1 MQPSGKHYGRRLGL
15 LCAGLLLGLLGMY
28 LLRAPLTH
36 AAVTAGLQRA
46 GAGDIL
52 LEVAHSTP
60 WSVQLEN
67 LAFKIKAQSF
77 AASRVTMKRT
87 HWWQPTLG
95 VLRIEGARVPVTID
109 GSDANPFA
117 WTSYSGETPAA
128 GGSMKVPIEK
138 ISIDGQLIVRTSG
151 HEQPLELKFAAEP
164 DAKNVWSGTLQA
176 TGPGLLL
183 NVEASYGL
191 DDQRLSFRSTA
202 LSVELKPW
210 ENVLQQLVVLPMGPW
225 TMEGKFTGSFSGTY
239 ADEKLAVNGRF
250 ALQQGLVKNA
260 DASLSAGGIASD
272 FEFTDLVRFQSNPGI
287 VRIQELKAGTLV
299 ANELEADLSFL
310 TSEQLAVHR
319 LTLNILG
326 GSLSAE
332 PFQLGLGRRELEA
345 VVLADN
351 LDVTQ
356 ILALSKDVPAKA
368 SGRVDGRLPIRI
380 DEHGFRL
387 GTGWLQLRKGVYAE
401 VQLNAAGLLTSGMT
415 PKSSGYVVM
424 KRIEDGM
431 LRLKLGALRLD
442 VRPPD
447 AQRGQSARLH
457 LEGEPVDPS
466 VKAPVILDVNV
477 NGPLEQLLNFGLK
490 QNVSFGVGK

>member
-1 MQPSGKHYGRRLGL
+1 MQPPGKKYGRRLVW

-28 LLRAPLTH
+28 LLRGPLTH
-36 AAVTAGLQRA
+36 AAVTAGLQQA
-46 GAGDIL
+46 GAADIL
-52 LEVAHSTP
+52 LEVVHSTP
-60 WSVQLEN
+60 WSVQLDN
-67 LAFKIKAQSF
+67 LAFKIKAQSY
-77 AASRVTMKRT
+77 AAGRVTMERT

-95 VLRIEGARVPVTID
+95 VVRIEGARVPVTID
-109 GSDANPFA
+109 GSAANPFA
-117 WTSYSGETPAA
+117 LASDSGEEPAA

-164 DAKNVWSGTLQA
+164 GENNVWSGTLQA

-183 NVEASYGL
+183 KVEASYGL
-191 DDQRLSFRSTA
+191 NDQRLSFHSTA
-202 LSVELKPW
+202 FSAELKPW
-210 ENVLQQLVVLPMGPW
+210 QDIVQQLVVLPMGPW
-225 TMEGKFTGSFSGTY
+225 TMEGKLTGSFSGMY
-239 ADEKLAVNGRF
+239 AGQKLATNGRLT
-250 ALQQGLVKNA
+250 LQQGMVKNA
-260 DASLSAGGIASD
+260 DGSLMAGGIESN
-272 FEFTDLVRFQSNPGI
+272 FEFTDLAQFQSNPGTL
-287 VRIQELKAGTLV
+287 RIQELKAGNIV
-299 ANELEADLSFL
+299 ANDLEADLAFL
-310 TSEQLAVHR
+310 SADRLAVNR
-319 LTLNILG
+319 LTLKIMG
-326 GSLSAE
+326 GSMSAE
-332 PFQLGLGRRELEA
+332 SFKLALDQRELEA

-351 LDVTQ
+351 LDVEQ
-356 ILALSKDVPAKA
+356 ILALSKDVPAKG

-380 DEHGFRL
+380 DEHGLRL
-387 GTGWLQLRKGVYAE
+387 GTGWLQLKKGVYAE
-401 VQLNAAGLLTSGMT
+401 MQLNAAGLMTSGMS

-424 KRIEDGM
+424 KRIEDGL